1 MGFCNL
7 STNSNKNSNVRAED
21 NLLKNVSS
29 EFLYWFSGFTDAEG
43 NFLISIDRQ
52 YARFRFKISLHIDDV
67 EVLNA
72 IKSNLNVGTVTLESS
87 RNRCSYIIQNYE
99 EIKNIICPIFN
110 AFSLHTSKRLD
121 FENFSQAVFIKDNQK
136 LSDTDM
142 SKIVSLKNTMNTKRE
157 IFTYNTTKSQ
167 IIINPN
173 WFIGFLEGEG
183 TFGIKT
189 GSALYFQIAQKNT
202 SQESLNAI
210 TTFLTGLSDNVLQN
224 SKILPLNV
232 ISTTNVRTDVVSLV
246 VNSVDSLYYYLLPL
260 LDTSKMYSRK
270 AIDFNLWRLAL
281 LLKIKGYYYLPEG
294 KTLFLDISD
303 ILNKRYSTNTTKN
316 IYEIMDNIF
325 ERSQTIFE
333 KDPPFC
339 VKSNIPHSDNVRKFS
354 IQNRSDNPKVV
365 YIYTSKGMMEGSPFV
380 SYSSA
385 HKALGLNPSS
395 NTCNR
400 YIDTGR
406 LYKNNFIF
414 SSKPI
419 DSASRD

>member
-1 MGFCNL
+1 MGFCHL
-7 STNSNKNSNVRAED
+7 STNCNKNSNVRTED
-21 NLLKNVSS
+21 NLLKNVSR

-52 YARFRFKISLHIDDV
+52 YVRFRFKISLHIDDV
-67 EVLNA
+67 EVVNT

-99 EIKNIICPIFN
+99 EIKNVICPIFN
-110 AFSLHTSKRLD
+110 AFPLHTSKRLD
-121 FENFSQAVFIKDNQK
+121 FENFSKAVLIKGNKK

-173 WFIGFLEGEG
+173 WFIGFIEGEG

-189 GSALYFQIAQKNT
+189 GSALYLQVSQKKT

-210 TTFLTGLSDNVLQN
+210 TTFLTGLSNNVIQN

-232 ISTTNVRTDVVSLV
+232 INTTNVRTDVVSLV

-270 AIDFNLWRLAL
+270 AIDFNLWRVAL

-316 IYEIMDNIF
+316 ISEIMDNIYK
-325 ERSQTIFE
+325 RSKTIFE
-333 KDPPFC
+333 KDPPFD
-339 VKSNIPHSDNVRKFS
+339 VKSNTPHSDNVRKFS

-365 YIYTSKGMMEGSPFV
+365 YIYTNKGMIKGSPFV